1 MVKRKTMSV
10 VKNRTRNVI
19 EDESEDRGVGKQEY
33 KKA

>member
-10 VKNRTRNVI
+10 VKNRMRNVI
-19 EDESEDRGVGKQEY
+19 EDESEDRGVGKQEC